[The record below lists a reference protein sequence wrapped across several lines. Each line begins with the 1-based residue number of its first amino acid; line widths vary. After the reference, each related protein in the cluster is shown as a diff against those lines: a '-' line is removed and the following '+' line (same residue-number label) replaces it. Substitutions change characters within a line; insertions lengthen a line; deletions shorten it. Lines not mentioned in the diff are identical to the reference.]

1 MTLIESLELSNIVR
15 LALAAAPE
23 ESMYVIGSNSIN
35 TQGEL
40 YAFELNSINKPEN
53 IRNKRLFDIISSI
66 LLLAFSPILMLA
78 SCSFLGLLKNIL
90 SVLFGLKSWVSY
102 HKSGE
107 KDALPK
113 IKNGILNPVSHLK
126 SNYSDLTLFKLNML
140 YAKEY
145 RLKNDLDILL
155 KNLNRLA

>member
-1 MTLIESLELSNIVR
+1 
-15 LALAAAPE
+15 
-23 ESMYVIGSNSIN
+23 MYVIGSNSIN

-66 LLLAFSPILMLA
+66 ILFFPVLILV
-78 SCSFLGLLKNIL
+78 SRNFLGLIRNIL

-102 HKSGE
+102 HSSGE
-107 KDALPK
+107 KDGLPK
-113 IKNGILNPVSHLK
+113 IKKEPK
-126 SNYSDLTLFKLNML
+126 SCFTSKSKNSDLTIFKLNML

-145 RLKNDLDILL
+145 RLKNDLDILE
-155 KNLNRLA
+155 NLNRLAQQPTADQFLGIQKHCIFAERILN

>member
-1 MTLIESLELSNIVR
+1 MSIIDKHDLDFKI
-15 LALAAAPE
+15 APE

-40 YAFELNSINKPEN
+40 YAFELSSINKPEN
-53 IRNKRLFDIISSI
+53 IRNKRLFDIVSSLI
-66 LLLAFSPILMLA
+66 LLIFFPIIVPLTG
-78 SCSFLGLLKNIL
+78 SIIGLLKNIL
-90 SVLFGLKSWVSY
+90 SVLFGIKSWVSY
-102 HKSGE
+102 HHLGK

-113 IKNGILNPVSHLK
+113 IKNGILNPVSHINK
-126 SNYSDLTLFKLNML
+126 EQSELTLFKLNML

-155 KNLNRLA
+155 KNLSRLA